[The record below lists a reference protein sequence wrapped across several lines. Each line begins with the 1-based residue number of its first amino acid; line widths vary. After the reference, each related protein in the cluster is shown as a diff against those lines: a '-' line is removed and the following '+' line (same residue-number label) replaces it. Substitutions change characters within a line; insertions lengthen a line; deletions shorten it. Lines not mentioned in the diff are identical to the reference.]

1 MFGLIFLNLNLNQ
14 QGKIENIDLYNNVN
28 YYKLKNNHK

>member
-14 QGKIENIDLYNNVN
+14 QGKIENIDLYNHVN